1 MAKITLITGG
11 NKGLGFETAKSLID
25 QGHKVYI
32 GSRDES
38 RGQEAAQQIGAQLV
52 QLDVTDDTS
61 VKKAFDYIKEQ
72 EGRLDVLVNNAGISG

>member
-1 MAKITLITGG
+1 MVKITLITGG

-61 VKKAFDYIKEQ
+61 VKKHSI
-72 EGRLDVLVNNAGISG
+72 ISKNRKAV